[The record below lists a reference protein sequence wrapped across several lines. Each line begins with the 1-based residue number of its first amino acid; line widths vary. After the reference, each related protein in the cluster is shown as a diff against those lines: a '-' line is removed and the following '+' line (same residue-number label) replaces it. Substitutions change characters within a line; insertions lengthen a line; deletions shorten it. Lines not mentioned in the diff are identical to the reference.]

1 MSVKEAVGVD
11 ISSGI
16 VKQYNAG
23 DEKLG
28 LPIDKKHAVCVDLQG
43 TDQKLGVRK
52 FGASSN
58 RS

>member
-1 MSVKEAVGVD
+1 MD